1 MSWSTNWK
9 ARCTGSLHSLWG
21 KSSRGRMFPFAFRAL
36 DFAVFW
42 CHNATQSGRM
52 ENRISMKWN
61 GYGLKQV
68 EF

>member
-1 MSWSTNWK
+1 
-9 ARCTGSLHSLWG
+9 
-21 KSSRGRMFPFAFRAL
+21 MFPFAFRTL

-68 EF
+68 EFSYPHTEILHRPKGNSTM